1 MIRIG
6 SIEEQIK
13 MPNYTVQ
20 LRRGTTGEHSS
31 FTGAAGEITVNT
43 SNNSIHVHDGSTAGG
58 TELATRAALLANT
71 EDAIIDADSDT
82 HVKVET
88 TSDAD
93 TIDFTVA
100 GTTIAK
106 MNATGLIP
114 TVNSN
119 GSTGFDLGASNAQWK
134 DVYVSSG
141 SLYVNGKQVLQDD
154 SGTITVS
161 TTVNQDLKM
170 NTSGTGDLKIEC
182 AAGGNL
188 EFNGDI
194 QLNASN
200 KVVSH
205 WTTGNVKID
214 GSSITNVATDENL
227 NLVTTGTGVINFAD
241 NVTAAGSIT
250 VTGDLTVN
258 GTTTSVN
265 SSTLT
270 VNDPLIILQK
280 NASGT
285 NANDLGIVFERGAD
299 ANQAI
304 LWDESADQF
313 AFVATPEDGTTVGN
327 ATITSYANLRVA
339 TLTGTATAAQYADLA
354 ERYHSGAP
362 IEAGM
367 VVLFGGENE
376 IEASNEEASTRVA
389 GVVSTA
395 PAFMM
400 NKDAGDDS
408 SHPYVALAGRVPCK
422 VTGEIKKGDMLVSAA
437 NGHAKASAFVGGAM
451 IGKALEDFNG
461 ESGTI
466 EIAVNL
472 M

>member
-43 SNNSIHVHDGSTAGG
+43 SNNSVHVHDGSTAGG

-82 HVKVET
+82 YIKAEK
-88 TSDAD
+88 TSDSD
-93 TIDFTVA
+93 ELMFSA
-100 GTTIAK
+100 GGTEVMK
-106 MNATGLIP
+106 MTSTALLP
-114 TVNSN
+114 MVNSN
-119 GSTGFDLGASNAQWK
+119 GSTGYDLGASNAQWK

-161 TTVNQDLKM
+161 TTVNQDMKL

-182 AAGGNL
+182 AAGGNIEL
-188 EFNGDI
+188 NGNI

-200 KVVSH
+200 KVAGH
-205 WTTGNVKID
+205 WTAGNVKLD

-227 NLVTTGTGVINFAD
+227 NLVTTGTGKINFAD
-241 NVTAAGSIT
+241 DVTAAGSIT

-280 NASGT
+280 NASGS

-327 ATITSYANLRVA
+327 ATISSYANLRVA
-339 TLTGTATAAQYADLA
+339 TMTGTATAAQYADLA
-354 ERYHSGAP
+354 ERYHSGSP
-362 IEAGM
+362 MEAGT
-367 VVLFGGENE
+367 VVCFGGENE
-376 IEASNEEASTRVA
+376 IEACNEEGCTRVA

-400 NKDAGDDS
+400 NKDAGSDD
-408 SHPYVALAGRVPCK
+408 SHPYVALSGRVPCK
-422 VTGEIKKGDMLVSAA
+422 VSGEIKKGDMLTSGT
-437 NGHAKASAFVGGAM
+437 NGHAKASAFIGGAM

-461 ESGTI
+461 DSGVI
-466 EIAVNL
+466 EIAVHL

>member
-1 MIRIG
+1 
-6 SIEEQIK
+6 

-20 LRRGTTGEHSS
+20 LRRGTTAEHSS

-43 SNNSIHVHDGSTAGG
+43 TTNSIHVHDGSTAGG
-58 TELATRAALLANT
+58 TELATKAALTANT
-71 EDAIIDADSDT
+71 EDSIIDADADT
-82 HVKVET
+82 HIKAEK
-88 TSDAD
+88 TSDSD
-93 TIDFTVA
+93 ELMFTAA
-100 GTTIAK
+100 GTEVMK
-106 MNATGLIP
+106 MTSTALLP
-114 TVNSN
+114 MVNSN

-161 TTVNQDLKM
+161 TTTNQDLKL

-182 AAGGNL
+182 AASGNL

-200 KVVSH
+200 KVSSH
-205 WTTGNVKID
+205 WTVANVKID
-214 GSSITNVATDENL
+214 GSSITNIATDENL

-241 NVTAAGSIT
+241 NVTAAGNMTI
-250 VTGDLTVN
+250 TGDLTVN

-280 NASGT
+280 NASGS
-285 NANDLGIVFERGAD
+285 NANDLGLVLERGAD
-299 ANQAI
+299 TNKAMI
-304 LWDESADQF
+304 WDESADTF
-313 AFVATPEDGTTVGN
+313 AFIDTGEDGTTVGN
-327 ATITSYANLRVA
+327 TTITSYAPLRVS

-354 ERYHSGAP
+354 ERYHSGSP
-362 IEAGM
+362 IEAGT
-367 VVLFGGENE
+367 VVCFGGDNE
-376 IEASNEEASTRVA
+376 IEACNEEGCTRVA

-400 NKDAGDDS
+400 NKDAGSDD
-408 SHPYVALAGRVPCK
+408 SHPYVALSGRVPCK
-422 VTGEIKKGDMLVSAA
+422 VSGEIKKGDMLTTGTD
-437 NGHAKASAFVGGAM
+437 GHAKASAFIGGAM

-461 ESGTI
+461 ESGVI
-466 EIAVNL
+466 EIAVHL

>member
-1 MIRIG
+1 
-6 SIEEQIK
+6 

-43 SNNSIHVHDGSTAGG
+43 SNNSVHVHDGSTAGG

-82 HVKVET
+82 YIKAEK
-88 TSDAD
+88 TSDSD
-93 TIDFTVA
+93 ELMFSA
-100 GTTIAK
+100 GGTEVMK
-106 MNATGLIP
+106 MTSTALLP
-114 TVNSN
+114 MVNSN
-119 GSTGFDLGASNAQWK
+119 GSTGYDLGASNAQWK

-161 TTVNQDLKM
+161 TTVNQDMKL

-182 AAGGNL
+182 AAGGNIEL
-188 EFNGDI
+188 NGNI

-200 KVVSH
+200 KVAGH
-205 WTTGNVKID
+205 WTAGNVKLD

-227 NLVTTGTGVINFAD
+227 NLVTTGTGKINFAD
-241 NVTAAGSIT
+241 DVTAAGSIT

-280 NASGT
+280 NASGS

-327 ATITSYANLRVA
+327 ATISSYADLRVA
-339 TLTGTATAAQYADLA
+339 TMTGTATAAQYADLA
-354 ERYHSGAP
+354 ERYHSGSP
-362 IEAGM
+362 MEAGT
-367 VVLFGGENE
+367 VVCFGGENE
-376 IEASNEEASTRVA
+376 IEACNEEGCTRVA

-400 NKDAGDDS
+400 NKDAGSDD
-408 SHPYVALAGRVPCK
+408 SHPYVALSGRVPCK
-422 VTGEIKKGDMLVSAA
+422 VSGEIKKGDMLTSGT
-437 NGHAKASAFVGGAM
+437 NGHAKASAFIGGAM

-461 ESGTI
+461 DSGVI
-466 EIAVNL
+466 EIAVHL

>member
-1 MIRIG
+1 MA
-6 SIEEQIK
+6 
-13 MPNYTVQ
+13 NYTVQ
-20 LRRGTTGEHSS
+20 LRRGTTAEHSS

-43 SNNSIHVHDGSTAGG
+43 SNNSIHVHDGSTAAG
-58 TELATRAALLANT
+58 TEMATKASVDNKTLSN
-71 EDAIIDADSDT
+71 IIDADSDT
-82 HVKVET
+82 HVKVEASSDSDEILFT
-88 TSDAD
+88 AGGTAVAKFTSA
-93 TIDFTVA
+93 A
-100 GTTIAK
+100 LLP
-106 MNATGLIP
+106 M
-114 TVNSN
+114 VNSN

-134 DVYVSSG
+134 DLYVSQG
-141 SLYVNGKQVLQDD
+141 SLFVNGKKVLQDD

-161 TTVNQDLKM
+161 TSDDQDLKVK
-170 NTSGTGDLKIEC
+170 TAGSGQVKLETAD
-182 AAGGNL
+182 GGSIAI
-188 EFNGDI
+188 NGNVV
-194 QLNASN
+194 LNSLN
-200 KVVSH
+200 KVTSH
-205 WTTGNVKID
+205 WTTGNIKLD
-214 GSSITNVATDENL
+214 GSSITNVATNENL
-227 NLVTTGTGVINFAD
+227 NLVTTGTGKINFAD
-241 NVTAAGSIT
+241 DVTAAGSIT

-280 NASGT
+280 NASGS

-327 ATITSYANLRVA
+327 ATISSYANLRVA

-354 ERYHSGAP
+354 ERYHAGAP